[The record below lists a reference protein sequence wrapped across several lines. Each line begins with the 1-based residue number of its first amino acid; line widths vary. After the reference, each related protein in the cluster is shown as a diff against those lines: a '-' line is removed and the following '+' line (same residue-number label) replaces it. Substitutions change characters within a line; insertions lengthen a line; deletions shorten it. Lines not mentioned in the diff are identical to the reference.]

1 MSTEPDPDSAAKP
14 TPVTEE
20 RALPPSPSAPPPPP
34 PADDRETAW
43 RDIPPSPPRGGRLA
57 LLLAL
62 LALVALAALAYAG
75 WLGWQRID
83 AAEARAVAAAG
94 AQSGMEDE
102 LSLLARRLE
111 EQRRTLAGYEERAA
125 DMSASLGGLERR
137 VDETVSG
144 LRRELEDEI
153 RQTLEGVTRPTLVPV
168 DIERLLLIANDA
180 ARLGK
185 DPDVAL
191 EALRIADR
199 RLAALDDPVYAE
211 TRRLLAEEIAAMT
224 AARRPDIAGM
234 AHTLSALQARI
245 PELRPYLASVSAE
258 TRRGDA
264 AGPAE
269 DDAAPP
275 ASWWRR
281 LMDDIGTSL
290 RGLVVLR
297 RTGVEDKPLP
307 PPGMQQLAE
316 QNLHLRLEAARIAL
330 LARDADAFRSSIGSL
345 GTWLR
350 NWYRAD
356 QPAVAATLDQLAG
369 LASAELTPA
378 LPDVSSSLAALRA
391 GMRKRGAA
399 PVYGGDMSDDPAAE
413 EIPPEPVPPE
423 DVVDTDTG
431 FDADADA
438 GAGNGAENGAG
449 AP

>member
-14 TPVTEE
+14 TPVTAE
-20 RALPPSPSAPPPPP
+20 RALPPPSSSPPPPP
-34 PADDRETAW
+34 PAGDSETAW
-43 RDIPPSPPRGGRLA
+43 RDIPPSPPSRSGRLA
-57 LLLAL
+57 LFLALLAL
-62 LALVALAALAYAG
+62 LALAGLAYAG

-83 AAEARAVAAAG
+83 AAEARAAAAAA

-102 LSLLARRLE
+102 LSLLSRRLE
-111 EQRRTLAGYEERAA
+111 EQRRTLAGYEERAS
-125 DMSASLGGLERR
+125 DTSAALGGLERR
-137 VDETVSG
+137 VDQTVSG

-153 RQTLEGVTRPTLVPV
+153 RQTLEGVTRPTLIPV

-180 ARLGK
+180 ARLGR
-185 DPDVAL
+185 DPDIAL

-211 TRRLLAEEIAAMT
+211 TRGLLAEEIAAMEV
-224 AARRPDIAGM
+224 ARRPDIAGM
-234 AHTLSALQARI
+234 AHTLSALQTRI

-258 TRRGDA
+258 VREGDA
-264 AGPAE
+264 AGPAG
-269 DDAAPP
+269 DDAALP

-281 LMDDIGTSL
+281 MVADVGASL

-307 PPGMQQLAE
+307 PPGMQELTE

-330 LARDADAFRSSIGSL
+330 LARDVDAFRSSIGSL

-356 QPAVAATLDQLAG
+356 QPAVAATLDQLG
-369 LASAELTPA
+369 RLASAELVPA

-391 GMRKRGAA
+391 GMQKRGAT

-431 FDADADA
+431 IDADADA
-438 GAGNGAENGAG
+438 GNGTE

>member
-1 MSTEPDPDSAAKP
+1 MSTEPDPDSAARP
-14 TPVTEE
+14 TPVTAE
-20 RALPPSPSAPPPPP
+20 RVLPPPSSPPPP
-34 PADDRETAW
+34 R
-43 RDIPPSPPRGGRLA
+43 SGRLA
-57 LLLAL
+57 LFLAL

-83 AAEARAVAAAG
+83 AAETRAAAAAA

-111 EQRRTLAGYEERAA
+111 EQRRMLAGHEAQTTDTRAA
-125 DMSASLGGLERR
+125 LGSLERR
-137 VDETVSG
+137 VDQTLAG

-153 RQTLEGVTRPTLVPV
+153 HQTLEGVTRPTLVPV

-185 DPDVAL
+185 DPDIAL

-211 TRRLLAEEIAAMT
+211 TRGLLAGEIAAME
-224 AARRPDIAGM
+224 AARRPDVAGM

-245 PELRPYLASVSAE
+245 PELRPYLASVAAE
-258 TRRGDA
+258 TRSGDA
-264 AGPAE
+264 AGPAG
-269 DDAAPP
+269 DDAVPP

-281 LMDDIGTSL
+281 LLTDVGASL

-307 PPGMQQLAE
+307 PPGMQELTE

-330 LARDADAFRSSIGSL
+330 LARDVDAFRTSLGSL

-350 NWYRAD
+350 NWYRSD
-356 QPAVAATLDQLAG
+356 QPAVAATLDQLGA
-369 LASAELTPA
+369 LATVELVPA

-391 GMRKRGAA
+391 GMQKRGAA

-413 EIPPEPVPPE
+413 EIPPEPAPPE
-423 DVVDTDTG
+423 DEVIDTETG
-431 FDADADA
+431 IGTDADVDS
-438 GAGNGAENGAG
+438 GTE